1 MKPTIAA
8 LSLVLVAAFGV
19 SARADDEKIA
29 LDKLPG
35 AVLKSINAKFPG
47 AKLEEAAK
55 EVEDGKT
62 TYEVEFTFKEGEYTA
77 SVNADGTIEEIER
90 EVAIKDLPVAV
101 FAALKAKY
109 PKATLGE
116 AEEVTAGTKV
126 TYEVLVKR
134 KGKKARQVALNT
146 KGRILQ
152 DDEVDDD
159 DDDDDDDDKGKGKK
173 KEKKDEDK

>member
-8 LSLVLVAAFGV
+8 LSLVLAASFGL

-29 LDKLPG
+29 IDKLPEV
-35 AVLKSINAKFPG
+35 VLKAINTKFPG

-62 TYEVEFTFKEGEYTA
+62 TYEVELTFKEGEYTV
-77 SVNADGTIEEIER
+77 SVKSDGTIEEVER

-101 FAALKAKY
+101 LAALKAKY
-109 PKATLGE
+109 PKATLDE

-134 KGKKARQVALNT
+134 KGKKDRQLVLNP

-159 DDDDDDDDKGKGKK
+159 EDDDKGKKK
-173 KEKKDEDK
+173 AEDK

>member
-35 AVLKSINAKFPG
+35 AVLKSIQAKFPG

-62 TYEVEFTFKEGEYTA
+62 TYEVEFTFKEGEYTV
-77 SVNADGTIEEIER
+77 SVKPDGTIEEIER
-90 EVAIKDLPVAV
+90 EVAIKDLPAAV
-101 FAALKAKY
+101 LAALKAKY
-109 PKATLGE
+109 PKATLDE

-134 KGKKARQVALNT
+134 KGKKDRQVTLNP
-146 KGRILQ
+146 KGSILE
-152 DDEVDDD
+152 DEEVDDD
-159 DDDDDDDDKGKGKK
+159 DDD
-173 KEKKDEDK
+173 KEKKDKDR